1 MDGINFTVTPEQA
14 GILLNLLKPYA
25 ELSVSLSA
33 QLRASSAAVVQKP
46 PVKAQKIN
54 LQENKINADN

>member
-1 MDGINFTVTPEQA
+1 MDGIKITVTPEQA

-33 QLRASSAAVVQKP
+33 QLRSQSTAAVQKP
-46 PVKAQKIN
+46 PVRAQKIDP
-54 LQENKINADN
+54 LEEQINVNN